1 MGGWH
6 RGPMLAFD
14 LETDGPQPEDAR
26 IVTACVAEIDGTG
39 QTAPG
44 VRSWILKPTRP
55 IPDGAA
61 EIHGYTTERATAEG
75 IDHERG
81 VKEIATAL
89 GEATA
94 AGIPIVAFNAA
105 FDLTVT
111 DREMRRHGIGV
122 VQPAGLRVVDP
133 FVLDKAIDTYRK
145 GKRTLT
151 AVCEHYGVRLDG
163 AHDASFDALAA
174 ARCAWAIAARN
185 RGVAMLTLDELHDW
199 QVRAKAEQDASLAKY
214 FRKLA
219 RQARELDDQIELNAK
234 AEGCTGAWPL
244 IPFEARQGALS

>member
-1 MGGWH
+1 MTGWH
-6 RGPMLAFD
+6 RGRLLAFD
-14 LETDGPQPEDAR
+14 LETDSPRPEEAH

-39 QTAPG
+39 QHAPA
-44 VRSWILKPTRP
+44 VQSWVLKPVQP

-61 EIHGYTTERATAEG
+61 EIHGYTTARAEAEG

-94 AGIPIVAFNAA
+94 AGIPIVAYNAA

-111 DREMRRHGIGV
+111 DREMRRHGIGA
-122 VQPAGLRVVDP
+122 VQPDGLRVIDP
-133 FVLDKAIDTYRK
+133 FVLDKALDRYRK

-151 AVCEHYGVRLDG
+151 AACEHYGVRLDG
-163 AHDASFDALAA
+163 AHDAAFDALAA
-174 ARCAWAIAARN
+174 ARCAWAIANRTPQIARMSLDDLHAYQ
-185 RGVAMLTLDELHDW
+185 VA
-199 QVRAKAEQDASLAKY
+199 AKAAQDESLAKY
-214 FRKLA
+214 FRRLA

-244 IPFEARQGALS
+244 IPFEARQGSL

>member
-1 MGGWH
+1 MTGWH
-6 RGPMLAFD
+6 RGMLCALD
-14 LETDGPQPEDAR
+14 TETDGPNPTDAH
-26 IVTACVAEIDGTG
+26 IITACVALIDGTG
-39 QTAPG
+39 ARKPDVSTW
-44 VRSWILKPTRP
+44 VLKPTRP
-55 IPDGAA
+55 IPAEAA
-61 EIHGYTTERATAEG
+61 EIHGYDTDRAEAEGQDPATA
-75 IDHERG
+75 
-81 VKEIATAL
+81 VKEITTRL

-94 AGIPIVAFNAA
+94 AGVPIVAYNAVYD
-105 FDLTVT
+105 FTVL
-111 DREMRRHGIGV
+111 DREMRRHGIGA

-133 FVLDKAIDTYRK
+133 FVIDKAIDTYRK

-185 RGVAMLTLDELHDW
+185 RGIAMLTLDELHDW
-199 QVRAKAEQDASLAKY
+199 QVRAKAEQDESLAKY

-234 AEGCTGAWPL
+234 AEGCRGHWPL
-244 IPFEARQGALS
+244 IPFEPRQGAL